1 MMPSGAGGGH
11 EPKALEHDVLP
22 KSGHHF
28 SEEHEEHH
36 AQFLGS
42 DHVQAFW
49 LIQPKRI
56 VI

>member
-1 MMPSGAGGGH
+1 MMPCGAGGGH
-11 EPKALEHDVLP
+11 EPKAL
-22 KSGHHF
+22 
-28 SEEHEEHH
+28 EHEEHH